1 MQNELKSFER
11 QVFSK
16 LAHLSMIDEPHT
28 MSEVIQEFIDRV
40 EELVSKIKKIQIEK
54 VEISRE
60 C

>member
-1 MQNELKSFER
+1 
-11 QVFSK
+11 
-16 LAHLSMIDEPHT
+16 MIDEPHA